1 MMIVL
6 MLVERG
12 IECVSVSEQYMEVLI
27 GMYRMD
33 VVEMELKY
41 EYGIVFNLNRI
52 E

>member
-1 MMIVL
+1 
-6 MLVERG
+6 
-12 IECVSVSEQYMEVLI
+12 MEVLI

-41 EYGIVFNLNRI
+41 EHGIVFNLNRI

>member
-12 IECVSVSEQYMEVLI
+12 IECVSVSEYCMEVLI

-33 VVEMELKY
+33 IVEMELKY
-41 EYGIVFNLNRI
+41 EYGIVVNLNRI